1 MTRTDHHPMTRDELE
16 RLGALLWG
24 YGWKSSLA
32 DALEINRKTVSRWIA
47 DGAVP
52 DWAAERLRGM
62 VQIAPPPGSTA
73 LDDRDDACAEA
84 LEPELTRIVRSA
96 EAAGWCRAEIVTA
109 VIALCLSDLRIA
121 AGDSAALEFLSHAA
135 DAIRSQPTT

>member
-1 MTRTDHHPMTRDELE
+1 MTREEME

-47 DGAVP
+47 DGTVP

-62 VQIAPPPGSTA
+62 VRIAPPPGSTA
-73 LDDRDDACAEA
+73 DQDRDDACAEA
-84 LEPELTRIVRSA
+84 LEPELTRIVAMA
-96 EAAGWCRAEIVTA
+96 EAAGWHRAELMVAIL
-109 VIALCLSDLRIA
+109 ALTVSDLRHH
-121 AGDSAALEFLSHAA
+121 AGDAATVAMLH
-135 DAIRSQPTT
+135 DTIRAVLAKD